1 MKKILENTLT
11 SPILEEKLDDALE
24 SGALVAEFE
33 LTAGFS
39 RKENFIKDVY
49 DTFVSV
55 LGEGGLNGKEL
66 WNTKHVREWLVK
78 TYPKLYESN
87 PEIFNIEENEQCKQ

>member
-1 MKKILENTLT
+1 MKKMFENTLA
-11 SPILEEKLDDALE
+11 SPTLEEKLDDALE

-39 RKENFIKDVY
+39 NKESFIKDVY

-55 LGEGGLNGKEL
+55 LDEGGLNGKEL
-66 WNTKHVREWLVK
+66 WNTKYVREWLVK
-78 TYPKLYESN
+78 NYPKLYEQN
-87 PEIFNIEENEQCKQ
+87 PEIFNIEENKQCKQ

>member
-1 MKKILENTLT
+1 MKKMFENTLAPPT
-11 SPILEEKLDDALE
+11 LEEKLDDALE
-24 SGALVAEFE
+24 TGALVAEFE

-39 RKENFIKDVY
+39 NKESFIKDVY

-55 LGEGGLNGKEL
+55 LDEGGLNGKEL
-66 WNTKHVREWLVK
+66 WNTKYVREWLVK

-87 PEIFNIEENEQCKQ
+87 PEIFNIEENKQCKQ